1 MKLEIF
7 ESTLCCPTGV
17 CGPEP
22 DKKLIELQ
30 NVLQVLSKAGIKVD
44 RHAINQSPLAFTKNQ
59 VVKQFIQSEG
69 PGKLPV
75 TLLNGEIIKKGGYP
89 DLKDLEAHIPE
100 IKNIKTEGKILGIFS

>member
-1 MKLEIF
+1 MKLKIF

-17 CGPEP
+17 CEPEP

-30 NVLQVLSKAGIKVD
+30 NVLQVLSKAGIKVE
-44 RHAINQSPLAFTKNQ
+44 RYAINQSPLAFTKNQ

-75 TLLNGEIIKKGGYP
+75 TLLDGEIIKMGGYP
-89 DLKDLEAHIPE
+89 ELKELEAHIPG
-100 IKNIKTEGKILGIFS
+100 INNIKTEGKILGIFS